1 MGVQP
6 EGRWFC
12 IGRPPGKAPGGKA
25 LLTEPKTLAVKYEAL
40 QRLAPPTRKDHQSTC
55 HRVDFEML
63 SAHLCQAVYSF
74 PEIHRLDRQPNPH
87 LRGDLDHAPDLQKAS
102 AKPTRSNPSL
112 PSQRIVILAPS
123 PRASSTVQFG
133 PSTGCPRRG
142 SSTNPGGGFSRDR
155 RGVLIASARR
165 LSPL

>member
-6 EGRWFC
+6 EGRWFR
-12 IGRPPGKAPGGKA
+12 IGRPPRKFSDREPF
-25 LLTEPKTLAVKYEAL
+25 LTQPKPLAIEYEAL
-40 QRLAPPTRKDHQSTC
+40 QCLAPPTRKNHQSTC

-63 SAHLCQAVYSF
+63 PAHLREAVYSF
-74 PEIHRLDRQPNPH
+74 TKIHRLDCQPNPH
-87 LRGDLDHAPDLQKAS
+87 LRGDLNHGPALQNAS

-112 PSQRIVILAPS
+112 PSHRIVIFPPALRS
-123 PRASSTVQFG
+123 SSTVQFG
-133 PSTGCPRRG
+133 PRPGCPING
-142 SSTNPGGGFSRDR
+142 SSTNPGGGLSRGR